1 MRVKIT
7 LACQDCK
14 QRNYNMTKDKKTH
27 PDRMETKKYC
37 RFCKAHTVHKGTK
50 WSGPV
55 RRNRVMSKSS
65 KEEKSN
71 TLKRSWF
78 QELKGEFRK
87 ITWLDKSSLARQ
99 SFAVVVSSVVL
110 GCIIAI
116 VDWLIQIGL
125 NFIVG

>member
-1 MRVKIT
+1 
-7 LACQDCK
+7 
-14 QRNYNMTKDKKTH
+14 
-27 PDRMETKKYC
+27 
-37 RFCKAHTVHKGTK
+37 
-50 WSGPV
+50 
-55 RRNRVMSKSS
+55 MSKSS

-116 VDWLIQIGL
+116 VDWLLHAIMCLISGMRESL
-125 NFIVG
+125 RVIMP

>member
-1 MRVKIT
+1 
-7 LACQDCK
+7 
-14 QRNYNMTKDKKTH
+14 
-27 PDRMETKKYC
+27 
-37 RFCKAHTVHKGTK
+37 
-50 WSGPV
+50 
-55 RRNRVMSKSS
+55 MSKSS

-87 ITWLDKSSLARQ
+87 IKWLDKSSLARQ

>member
-1 MRVKIT
+1 
-7 LACQDCK
+7 
-14 QRNYNMTKDKKTH
+14 
-27 PDRMETKKYC
+27 
-37 RFCKAHTVHKGTK
+37 
-50 WSGPV
+50 
-55 RRNRVMSKSS
+55 MSKSS

-99 SFAVVVSSVVL
+99 SFAVVVTSVVL

>member
-1 MRVKIT
+1 
-7 LACQDCK
+7 
-14 QRNYNMTKDKKTH
+14 
-27 PDRMETKKYC
+27 
-37 RFCKAHTVHKGTK
+37 
-50 WSGPV
+50 
-55 RRNRVMSKSS
+55 MSKCSI
-65 KEEKSN
+65 EDYSN

>member
-1 MRVKIT
+1 
-7 LACQDCK
+7 
-14 QRNYNMTKDKKTH
+14 
-27 PDRMETKKYC
+27 
-37 RFCKAHTVHKGTK
+37 
-50 WSGPV
+50 
-55 RRNRVMSKSS
+55 MSKSS

-87 ITWLDKSSLARQ
+87 FSWLDKSSLASQ

>member
-1 MRVKIT
+1 
-7 LACQDCK
+7 
-14 QRNYNMTKDKKTH
+14 
-27 PDRMETKKYC
+27 
-37 RFCKAHTVHKGTK
+37 
-50 WSGPV
+50 
-55 RRNRVMSKSS
+55 MSKSEENS
-65 KEEKSN
+65 K

-78 QELKGEFRK
+78 QELKGEFKK

-99 SFAVVVSSVVL
+99 SVAVVISSVVL

>member
-1 MRVKIT
+1 
-7 LACQDCK
+7 
-14 QRNYNMTKDKKTH
+14 
-27 PDRMETKKYC
+27 
-37 RFCKAHTVHKGTK
+37 
-50 WSGPV
+50 
-55 RRNRVMSKSS
+55 MSKSS

-87 ITWLDKSSLARQ
+87 STGLDKSSLARQ

>member
-1 MRVKIT
+1 
-7 LACQDCK
+7 
-14 QRNYNMTKDKKTH
+14 
-27 PDRMETKKYC
+27 
-37 RFCKAHTVHKGTK
+37 
-50 WSGPV
+50 
-55 RRNRVMSKSS
+55 MSKSN

-87 ITWLDKSSLARQ
+87 ITWLDKNSLARQ
-99 SFAVVVSSVVL
+99 SVAVVISSVVL

>member
-1 MRVKIT
+1 
-7 LACQDCK
+7 
-14 QRNYNMTKDKKTH
+14 
-27 PDRMETKKYC
+27 
-37 RFCKAHTVHKGTK
+37 
-50 WSGPV
+50 
-55 RRNRVMSKSS
+55 MSKSS
-65 KEEKSN
+65 NEEKSN

-87 ITWLDKSSLARQ
+87 ITWLDKNSLARQ

-116 VDWLIQIGL
+116 VDWLIQVGL

>member
-1 MRVKIT
+1 
-7 LACQDCK
+7 
-14 QRNYNMTKDKKTH
+14 
-27 PDRMETKKYC
+27 
-37 RFCKAHTVHKGTK
+37 
-50 WSGPV
+50 
-55 RRNRVMSKSS
+55 MSKSS

-99 SFAVVVSSVVL
+99 SFVDVELLFVL

>member
-1 MRVKIT
+1 
-7 LACQDCK
+7 
-14 QRNYNMTKDKKTH
+14 
-27 PDRMETKKYC
+27 
-37 RFCKAHTVHKGTK
+37 
-50 WSGPV
+50 
-55 RRNRVMSKSS
+55 MSKSS

-110 GCIIAI
+110 GFSSFKGNQEAVIRNVLEGKDTFVLMPTGGGKSLCYQLPAMLMDGVAI
-116 VDWLIQIGL
+116 VKIGRAH
-125 NFIVG
+125 V

>member
-1 MRVKIT
+1 
-7 LACQDCK
+7 
-14 QRNYNMTKDKKTH
+14 
-27 PDRMETKKYC
+27 
-37 RFCKAHTVHKGTK
+37 
-50 WSGPV
+50 
-55 RRNRVMSKSS
+55 MSKSS

-99 SFAVVVSSVVL
+99 AFAVVVSSVVL